1 MWTAGLHGGAR
12 LPMGGNSVVTPYL
25 NYDYVDAKLK
35 SFIRDGWQR
44 CRADG

>member
-1 MWTAGLHGGAR
+1 MAAQR

-35 SFIRDGWQR
+35 SFSRLVETVPS
-44 CRADG
+44 

>member
-12 LPMGGNSVVTPYL
+12 FPMGGNSVVTPYL

-35 SFIRDGWQR
+35 GFTETWWTVPS
-44 CRADG
+44 